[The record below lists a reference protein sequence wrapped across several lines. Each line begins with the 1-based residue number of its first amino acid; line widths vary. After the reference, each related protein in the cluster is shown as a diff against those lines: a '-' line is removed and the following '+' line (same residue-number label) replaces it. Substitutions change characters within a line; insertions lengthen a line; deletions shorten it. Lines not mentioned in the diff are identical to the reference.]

1 MQCCAD
7 VQATYRKQQT
17 PQLWR
22 GGCGGG
28 GRGGVQIPLFFEVTQ
43 FEYNVSTILLPIVGW
58 GKWYHF
64 GFGCDSHN
72 RQQNCWDFALKWG
85 YFEE

>member
-1 MQCCAD
+1 MFKLP
-7 VQATYRKQQT
+7 TENNKH
-17 PQLWR
+17 PNFEGR
-22 GGCGGG
+22 GGGGG
-28 GRGGVQIPLFFEVTQ
+28 GRGGVQILLF

-64 GFGCDSHN
+64 GFDCYRHN
-72 RQQNCWDFALKWG
+72 RQQNCRDFALKWG

>member
-1 MQCCAD
+1 MLCRCSSYLQ
-7 VQATYRKQQT
+7 KNNKH
-17 PQLWR
+17 PNFEE
-22 GGCGGG
+22 G
-28 GRGGVQIPLFFEVTQ
+28 GRGGVQILLFFEVTQ

-64 GFGCDSHN
+64 GFGCDRHN